1 MRRSSCLSG
10 KTNKHITEQAC
21 ELSYTDSC
29 FPIKLL
35 HGHAAS
41 LEDADYILYP
51 SAIRLGLKDGD
62 ENQKY
67 SCPLVQASP
76 YIIGEAL
83 NMEKKLLIPTLDFSM
98 GDDDVVKNLTDA
110 AAKMGFS
117 RTKGK
122 KAALAGIRSLREF
135 EAALAEAGKR
145 ILDDIHKNKRTGV
158 VILAR
163 AYMSQDAGAN
173 LGIAKELAD
182 LGVVPI
188 PMDFLD
194 LKSVNPKDYSDR
206 PYWHYES
213 KHISAASIIAN
224 DPQLYGLILTNF
236 GCGPNSFIIKLAS
249 DIMGGK
255 PMGQLEIDE
264 HAAEAGLITRL
275 EAFVDTINSYSKGGK
290 AAHGFGK
297 EIYRSAP
304 TMDNKG
310 QTIMLPNM
318 APQAEM
324 LAAAMRAFGVKAFVL
339 PESTEESLQMS
350 NKVTEGTECL
360 PYRVTLGDFIYYM
373 QNAKSKGIDLSNV
386 EGFMPGAFGPCRF
399 GKYAVEEVRALKE
412 LGFNLPF
419 RTTVSNNAYRDLGLG
434 VAFER
439 LALKGIVTMDYLERL
454 LWRTRP
460 YEKNPGAADALFRK
474 YTARIVERIE
484 HREEFD
490 DLLQAA
496 TAEARSIMDKDMP
509 RKPLV
514 GINGEIFLR
523 CNRFSNYDLAR
534 QCEKAG
540 LEVIVSP
547 MGEWMNYITHR
558 NIEDGVREKQ
568 IKKITKGYIRKLI
581 QEKDERS
588 VAVNFNGLLDIKDP
602 TTKEVLAFS
611 GKYLSAKCGS
621 EAVLSL
627 GTGIEWLENDHFA
640 GVISVMPHGC
650 MPGGIVAAMSEKL
663 SEMHHKPWINLTYDG
678 NMETNN
684 LERINNF
691 AEIIRF
697 CSGQHI

>member
-1 MRRSSCLSG
+1 M
-10 KTNKHITEQAC
+10 Q
-21 ELSYTDSC
+21 
-29 FPIKLL
+29 
-35 HGHAAS
+35 
-41 LEDADYILYP
+41 
-51 SAIRLGLKDGD
+51 
-62 ENQKY
+62 
-67 SCPLVQASP
+67 
-76 YIIGEAL
+76 
-83 NMEKKLLIPTLDFSM
+83 
-98 GDDDVVKNLTDA
+98 
-110 AAKMGFS
+110 
-117 RTKGK
+117 
-122 KAALAGIRSLREF
+122 
-135 EAALAEAGKR
+135 
-145 ILDDIHKNKRTGV
+145 
-158 VILAR
+158 
-163 AYMSQDAGAN
+163 
-173 LGIAKELAD
+173 
-182 LGVVPI
+182 
-188 PMDFLD
+188 
-194 LKSVNPKDYSDR
+194 
-206 PYWHYES
+206 
-213 KHISAASIIAN
+213 
-224 DPQLYGLILTNF
+224 
-236 GCGPNSFIIKLAS
+236 
-249 DIMGGK
+249 
-255 PMGQLEIDE
+255 
-264 HAAEAGLITRL
+264 
-275 EAFVDTINSYSKGGK
+275 
-290 AAHGFGK
+290 
-297 EIYRSAP
+297 
-304 TMDNKG
+304 NKG
-310 QTIMLPNM
+310 QTIMLPRM

-339 PESTEESLQMS
+339 PETTEHSLQLS

-360 PYRVTLGDFIYYM
+360 PYRITLGDFIYFM
-373 QNAKSKGIDLSNV
+373 QESDHKGIDMNNV
-386 EGFMPGAFGPCRF
+386 EGFMPSAFGPCRF
-399 GKYAVEEVRALKE
+399 GKYVVEEVRALKD
-412 LGFNLPF
+412 LGFDLPF

-434 VAFER
+434 TAFER
-439 LALKGIVTMDYLERL
+439 LAWRGIVAMDYLEKI

-460 YEKNPGAADALFRK
+460 YEKNPGAADALFNK

-484 HREEFD
+484 HNEAFN

-496 TAEARSIMDKDMP
+496 TAEAKSIMDKDIP

-523 CNRFSNYDLAR
+523 SNRFSNCDLAR

-568 IKKITKGYIRKLI
+568 LKKMTKGYIKKLI

-602 TTKEVLAFS
+602 TTREVLALS

-663 SEMHHKPWINLTYDG
+663 SEMHGKPWINLTYDG